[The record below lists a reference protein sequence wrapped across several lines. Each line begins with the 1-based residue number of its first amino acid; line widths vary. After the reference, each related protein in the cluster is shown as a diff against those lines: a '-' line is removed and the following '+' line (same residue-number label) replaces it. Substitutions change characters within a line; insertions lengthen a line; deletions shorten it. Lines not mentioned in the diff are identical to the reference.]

1 MIAANKE
8 WEFAGLYADEGIS
21 GTRADKRP
29 EFQKMIK
36 LLSLFLYIRIALYF
50 VIFGIILYFNF
61 DTIILGF
68 VEYFLIIM
76 IFEFIL
82 LEVIILN
89 FLKRIKEKFFEETK

>member
-1 MIAANKE
+1 MKPNTVIVS
-8 WEFAGLYADEGIS
+8 FFILI
-21 GTRADKRP
+21 
-29 EFQKMIK
+29 
-36 LLSLFLYIRIALYF
+36 F

-89 FLKRIKEKFFEETK
+89 FLKRMKEKFFEENK

>member
-1 MIAANKE
+1 
-8 WEFAGLYADEGIS
+8 
-21 GTRADKRP
+21 
-29 EFQKMIK
+29 MIK

-50 VIFGIILYFNF
+50 VIVGIILYSNF

-89 FLKRIKEKFFEETK
+89 FLKRMKEKFFEENK